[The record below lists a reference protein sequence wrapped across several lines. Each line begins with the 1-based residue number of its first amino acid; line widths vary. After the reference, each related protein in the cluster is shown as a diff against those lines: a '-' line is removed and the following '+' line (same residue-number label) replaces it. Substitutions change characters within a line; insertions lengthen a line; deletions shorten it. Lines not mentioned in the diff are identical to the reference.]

1 MALTLR
7 GSGQVS
13 ADNYGIDSDGSITAT
28 GKSFIKNN
36 NSYATSS
43 QTSYDNA
50 SLRLDNIT
58 GSSSIGTSFG
68 VITPNVNYIQSGYNE
83 GTTAPLTLN
92 PYGGN
97 VGIGETSPD
106 ARFHIKNSLASTG
119 VGTSST
125 AIVVIQNERLN
136 TGSSSSVLRFDT
148 NEITGTN
155 QYSRAAIG
163 AEYDGASN
171 VNGRLMFSTADS
183 SGNLQERM
191 RIDASGNVGIG
202 TAPSATYSAFSTIE
216 FTTAS
221 IISQNTATG
230 GASPDGN
237 LVLGSN
243 MNYSSGG
250 GPEYKFTGKAT
261 QITQIDGNITL
272 GVATSGTANTNIT
285 YNTGLEV
292 LNDGKARA
300 KNGLLFGTDTAAAN
314 ALDDYEFGSGNA
326 TITGSGGGTI
336 TTNGDKTYYYT
347 KIGNLVHFQV
357 EFTLTGIAGCS
368 GATQIALPFQS
379 RDYVAGPLRAYTAT
393 YTGNSLF
400 CEAHPSG
407 TQVLLKSQSSGN
419 ASHDVLSS
427 TTSYYFVTLTYLT
440 W

>member
-1 MALTLR
+1 
-7 GSGQVS
+7 V
-13 ADNYGIDSDGSITAT
+13 
-28 GKSFIKNN
+28 
-36 NSYATSS
+36 
-43 QTSYDNA
+43 
-50 SLRLDNIT
+50 
-58 GSSSIGTSFG
+58 
-68 VITPNVNYIQSGYNE
+68 E
-83 GTTAPLTLN
+83 
-92 PYGGN
+92 
-97 VGIGETSPD
+97 
-106 ARFHIKNSLASTG
+106 
-119 VGTSST
+119 
-125 AIVVIQNERLN
+125 
-136 TGSSSSVLRFDT
+136 
-148 NEITGTN
+148 
-155 QYSRAAIG
+155 
-163 AEYDGASN
+163 
-171 VNGRLMFSTADS
+171 
-183 SGNLQERM
+183 
-191 RIDASGNVGIG
+191 
-202 TAPSATYSAFSTIE
+202 
-216 FTTAS
+216 
-221 IISQNTATG
+221 
-230 GASPDGN
+230 
-237 LVLGSN
+237 
-243 MNYSSGG
+243 NYSSGG